1 LDKEGARRNAR
12 QVSIDPCTSPA
23 ADSLVSAPFVRAM
36 GQIRPRTT
44 QMESSPNLRLVPGPG
59 SAGSRQAFRVLVGIL
74 LLVLIVFPAMMRLA
88 ADLFWFREIGFQRV
102 LTTELITKAVLFV
115 IVAVVSYVVLIAN
128 VRVARRG
135 ITGANVFSGQVPE
148 AVMDLIERLPRLTTP
163 AAAIFAFLAGVSASA
178 AWMTALQFFNG
189 EPFGATDPVF
199 GRDIGFYTF
208 VVPALA
214 MVLGLLSTLTVL
226 AILLAGFVYL
236 VRGDIRPP
244 NPRLYLSPRAAAHL
258 GVLVAVFLVLAAARI
273 WIVQIPELVYSS
285 TGPFTGAS
293 YADMH
298 ARRPG
303 LHAAAVTALLGAAL
317 IGLGIARRRVMPAV
331 PIALVAYFVVGFIGR
346 NAYPAA
352 IQRLVVAP
360 TELGRERP
368 FIENH
373 IKATRVAWGIDSVVT
388 RDLPGD
394 VQLSLADIRANGP
407 TIENVRLWDREPL
420 LQTFGQLQEI
430 RTYYDFVSVDDD
442 RYVIDGRYRQV
453 LLSARELNTGALP
466 TRSFINDHL
475 TFTHGMGLTLAPVNQ
490 VTVEGLPV
498 LFVKDLPPATTGS
511 LKVSRPQIYYGE
523 LTNEYAIVG
532 TRLPEFDHPSGEQNI
547 TAAYEGNG
555 GVPLTFWRRAT
566 LAWHFSSLKMLL
578 SADISSSSRILY
590 RRNIAERARRALP
603 FARLDGD
610 PYLVL
615 TDAGELV
622 WIIDAYTSTTR
633 YPYAARLSDGTT
645 YMRNSIKVTVDA
657 YHGTVR
663 AYIADP
669 NDPLLRTQARIF
681 PGIMQPLSEMPEDL
695 RRHLRYP
702 EDLYRA
708 QASLYTTYH
717 MTEPELFYHR
727 EDQWQIPAVD
737 QARDRNPFMRHI
749 VMRLPDEPNAEY
761 IFMTPFTPRQKD
773 NLAAW
778 MVARNDGEHYGKL
791 LVYRFPKQS
800 LVFGPRQIM
809 NRINQ
814 DTEIARQIT
823 LWDQRGSEVIRGDLL
838 VIPIEKSL
846 LYVQPIYLR
855 AEGGQIPELKR
866 VVVAHQNQVVMAET
880 LDAGLNLLFGGD
892 TGRPSVVVDDSTAAP
907 ATGANAA
914 MQTLLRQ
921 LQESYDK
928 AIAAQRAGN
937 WAQYGEEMNRLGEL
951 VRRLVQLR

>member
-1 LDKEGARRNAR
+1 
-12 QVSIDPCTSPA
+12 
-23 ADSLVSAPFVRAM
+23 
-36 GQIRPRTT
+36 
-44 QMESSPNLRLVPGPG
+44 MESSPQLRLVPG
-59 SAGSRQAFRVLVGIL
+59 AGGPISRTAIRVLLAIV
-74 LLVLIVFPAMMRLA
+74 LLVLIVFPLAMRLA

-102 LTTELITKAVLFV
+102 FATELLTKSLLFV
-115 IVAVVSYVVLIAN
+115 IVAVVSYALLAVNI
-128 VRVARRG
+128 RFARRG
-135 ITGANVFSGQVPE
+135 GTPTNVFSGQIPE
-148 AVMDLIERLPRLTTP
+148 SLVELIERLPRLTTP
-163 AAAIFAFLAGVSASA
+163 AALVFAGLAGISASA
-178 AWMTALQFFNG
+178 AWMTVLQYLHG
-189 EPFGATDPVF
+189 APFGAVDPVF
-199 GRDIGFYTF
+199 NRDIGYYTF
-208 VVPALA
+208 FMPAWS

-226 AILLAGFVYL
+226 AALLSGFVYL
-236 VRGDIRPP
+236 VRGEIRPP
-244 NPRLYLSPRAAAHL
+244 NPRLSLSPRASRHL
-258 GVLVAVFLVLAAARI
+258 GVLVIVFLVLAAARI
-273 WIVQIPELVYSS
+273 WVVQIPELLYSS
-285 TGPFTGAS
+285 TGPHTGAS
-293 YADMH
+293 YADLH

-303 LHAAAVTALLGAAL
+303 LHITAITALLGAAF
-317 IGLGIARRRVMPAV
+317 IGWGIVRHRILPAV
-331 PIALVAYFVVGFIGR
+331 PIALVAYFAVGFLGR
-346 NAYPAA
+346 SAYPAV

-368 FIENH
+368 YIANH
-373 IKATRVAWGIDSVVT
+373 IAATRLAWGIDSVVT

-394 VQLSLADIRANGP
+394 VGLTLENIRANGP
-407 TIENVRLWDREPL
+407 TIENVRLWEREPL

-453 LLSARELNTGALP
+453 LLSPRELNTNALP

-490 VTVEGLPV
+490 VTTEGLPV
-498 LFVKDLPPATTGS
+498 LFVKDLPPSTTGS
-511 LKVSRPQIYYGE
+511 LKVSRPQIYFGE
-523 LTNEYAIVG
+523 LTNQYVIVG
-532 TRLPEFDHPSGEQNI
+532 TNQPEFDYPSGEQNI
-547 TAAYEGNG
+547 TAAYAGSG

-566 LAWHFSSLKMLL
+566 LAWHFASLKMLL
-578 SADISSSSRILY
+578 SGDITSSSKILY
-590 RRNIAERARRALP
+590 RRNIEERARRALP
-603 FARLDGD
+603 FLRIDGD

-615 TDAGELV
+615 NDAGELM

-645 YMRNSIKVTVDA
+645 YMRNSVKITIDA
-657 YHGTVR
+657 YHGTVK
-663 AYIADP
+663 AYVADP
-669 NDPLLRTQARIF
+669 NDPLIRTQQRIF
-681 PGIMQPLSEMPEDL
+681 PGIMEPLSAMPADL

-708 QASLYTTYH
+708 QAGLYTTYH
-717 MTEPELFYHR
+717 MAEPDQFYNR

-737 QARDRNPFMRHI
+737 QGRDRNPFMRHI
-749 VMRLPDEPNAEY
+749 VMRLPDEQNAEY

-778 MVARNDGEHYGKL
+778 MVARSDGEHYGKL

-823 LWDQRGSEVIRGDLL
+823 LWDQRGSEVIRGELL
-838 VIPIEKSL
+838 VIPIEQSL

-880 LDAGLNLLFGGD
+880 LDQGLTLLFGG
-892 TGRPSVVVDDSTAAP
+892 GGSRPVVAETPTTAEPAPSTA
-907 ATGANAA
+907 TGVSA
-914 MQTLLRQ
+914 TLLRQ
-921 LQESYDK
+921 VQDAYDR

-951 VRRLVQLR
+951 LRRLTRPP

>member
-1 LDKEGARRNAR
+1 
-12 QVSIDPCTSPA
+12 
-23 ADSLVSAPFVRAM
+23 
-36 GQIRPRTT
+36 
-44 QMESSPNLRLVPGPG
+44 MESSPNLRLVPGPG
-59 SAGSRQAFRVLVGIL
+59 GPGTRTAFRVLFGLVF
-74 LLVLIVFPAMMRLA
+74 LVLIVFPAMMRLA
-88 ADLFWFREIGFQRV
+88 ADLFWFQEIGFQRV
-102 LTTELITKAVLFV
+102 FATELLTKFVLFV
-115 IVAVVSYVVLIAN
+115 VVTLATYSLLTVNLRI
-128 VRVARRG
+128 ARRG
-135 ITGANVFSGQVPE
+135 EALDSILPGQVPE
-148 AVMDLIERLPRLTTP
+148 NLMELLQKLPRLTTP
-163 AAAIFAFLAGVSASA
+163 VAIVVSLLAGISATA
-178 AWMTALQFFNG
+178 AWMTALQFLNG
-189 EPFGATDPVF
+189 APFGATDPVF
-199 GRDIGFYTF
+199 NRDIGFYTF
-208 VVPALA
+208 IMPAWS

-226 AILLAGFVYL
+226 SALLAGFVYL
-236 VRGDIRPP
+236 VRGEIRPP
-244 NPRLYLSPRAAAHL
+244 NPKLWLSPRAGAHL
-258 GVLVAVFLVLAAARI
+258 GILLAVFLVLAAARI
-273 WIVQIPELVYSS
+273 WVVQLPELLYST

-293 YADMH
+293 YADLH

-303 LHAAAVTALLGAAL
+303 LHAAAFTALLGAAF
-317 IGLGIARRRVMPAV
+317 IVLGIVRRRVLPAA
-331 PIALVAYFVVGFIGR
+331 PIALVAYFAVAFLGR
-346 NAYPAA
+346 TVYPSI

-368 FIENH
+368 YIANH
-373 IKATRVAWGIDSVVT
+373 IRATRLAWGIDSVAT

-407 TIENVRLWDREPL
+407 TIENVRLWEREPL

-453 LLSARELNTGALP
+453 LLSPRELNTNALP

-490 VTVEGLPV
+490 VTIEGLPV
-498 LFVKDLPPATTGS
+498 LFVKDLPPSTTGS
-511 LKVSRPQIYYGE
+511 LRVTRPQIYYGE
-523 LTNEYAIVG
+523 LTNTYAVVG

-547 TAAYEGNG
+547 TAAYEGSG
-555 GVPLTFWRRAT
+555 GVPLTFFRRAT
-566 LAWHFSSLKMLL
+566 LAWHFASMNLLL
-578 SADISSSSRILY
+578 SRDITSSSRILY
-590 RRNIAERARRALP
+590 RRNVVDRATRALP
-603 FARLDGD
+603 FVRVDGD

-615 TDAGELV
+615 TDAGDLT
-622 WIIDAYTSTTR
+622 WIIDGYTSTSR
-633 YPYAARLSDGTT
+633 YPYAARLPDGTT
-645 YMRNSIKVTVDA
+645 YMRNSVKITVDA

-663 AYIADP
+663 AYIADAG
-669 NDPLLRTQARIF
+669 DPLIRTQERIF
-681 PGIMQPLSEMPEDL
+681 PGILQPLDSMPADL

-727 EDQWQIPAVD
+727 EDQWQIPSVD
-737 QARDRNPFMRHI
+737 QGQNRSTFMRHI

-823 LWDQRGSEVIRGDLL
+823 LWDQRGSEVIRGELL

-880 LDAGLNLLFGGD
+880 LDAGLSLLFGGSA
-892 TGRPSVVVDDSTAAP
+892 GRPSVVVDSAEATAPAA
-907 ATGANAA
+907 ATGASA
-914 MQTLLRQ
+914 TLLRQ
-921 LQESYDK
+921 VQDAYDR

-937 WAQYGEEMNRLGEL
+937 WAQYGEEMNRLGDL
-951 VRRLVQLR
+951 LRRLTRQP

>member
-1 LDKEGARRNAR
+1 
-12 QVSIDPCTSPA
+12 
-23 ADSLVSAPFVRAM
+23 
-36 GQIRPRTT
+36 
-44 QMESSPNLRLVPGPG
+44 MESSPQLRLVPGAEGPF
-59 SAGSRQAFRVLVGIL
+59 SRQGVRVLLAVVV
-74 LLVLIVFPAMMRLA
+74 LVLIVFPAMMRLA

-102 LTTELITKAVLFV
+102 FATELLTKALLFV
-115 IVAVVSYVVLIAN
+115 IVAIVAYALLWVNLRY
-128 VRVARRG
+128 ARRG
-135 ITGANVFSGQVPE
+135 APPVNVLSGQVPE
-148 AVMDLIERLPRLTTP
+148 SLIELIERLPRLTTP
-163 AAAIFAFLAGVSASA
+163 AAAVFAILAGISASA
-178 AWMTALQFFNG
+178 AWMTVLQFLNG
-189 EPFGATDPVF
+189 APFGVTDPVF
-199 GRDIGFYTF
+199 NRDIGFYTF
-208 VVPALA
+208 VLPAWG
-214 MVLGLLSTLTVL
+214 MVLGLLSTLVVL
-226 AILLAGFVYL
+226 AALLSGFVYL

-244 NPRLYLSPRAAAHL
+244 NPRISLSPRASAHL
-258 GVLVAVFLVLAAARI
+258 GALVIAFLVLAAARI
-273 WIVQIPELVYSS
+273 WVVQIPELLYST
-285 TGPFTGAS
+285 TGPFIGAS
-293 YADMH
+293 YADLN
-298 ARRPG
+298 AQRPG
-303 LHAAAVTALLGAAL
+303 LHATAVVALLGAVFV
-317 IGLGIARRRVMPAV
+317 GLGIARRRVLPAV
-331 PIALVAYFVVGFIGR
+331 PIALVAYFVVGFLGR
-346 NAYPAA
+346 SAYPSI

-368 FIENH
+368 YILNH
-373 IKATRVAWGIDSVVT
+373 ITATRVAWGIDSVVT

-394 VQLSLADIRANGP
+394 VALSLADIRANGP

-430 RTYYDFVSVDDD
+430 RTYYDFISVDDD

-490 VTVEGLPV
+490 VTTEGLPV

-511 LKVSRPQIYYGE
+511 LRVQRPQIYYGE

-532 TRLPEFDHPSGEQNI
+532 TRLPEFDHPSGEENV
-547 TAAYEGNG
+547 TAAYEGRG
-555 GVPLTFWRRAT
+555 GVPLTFWRRT
-566 LAWHFSSLKMLL
+566 VLAWHFASLKMLL
-578 SADISSSSRILY
+578 SADITSSSRILY
-590 RRNIAERARRALP
+590 RRNIEERARRALP
-603 FARLDGD
+603 FLRLDND

-633 YPYAARLSDGTT
+633 YPYAARLADGTS
-645 YMRNSIKVTVDA
+645 YMRNSVKITVDA
-657 YHGTVR
+657 YHGTVK

-669 NDPLLRTQARIF
+669 ADPLIRTQDRIF
-681 PGIMQPLSEMPEDL
+681 PGIMEPLANMPADL

-727 EDQWQIPAVD
+727 EDQWQIPSVD
-737 QARDRNPFMRHI
+737 SGRERNPFMRHI
-749 VMRLPDEPNAEY
+749 VMRLPDEQNAEY

-800 LVFGPRQIM
+800 LVFGPRQIV

-823 LWDQRGSEVIRGDLL
+823 LWDQRGSEVIRGELL
-838 VIPIEKSL
+838 VIPIERSL
-846 LYVQPIYLR
+846 IYVQPIYLR

-866 VVVAHQNQVVMAET
+866 VVVAHQNQVVMSET
-880 LDAGLNLLFGGD
+880 LDQGLALLFGGGAGGRSAVVTD
-892 TGRPSVVVDDSTAAP
+892 TAGPSTATSADP
-907 ATGANAA
+907 TGVSA
-914 MQTLLRQ
+914 TLLRQ
-921 LQESYDK
+921 VQEAYDR

-937 WAQYGEEMNRLGEL
+937 WAQYGEEMNRLGDL
-951 VRRLVQLR
+951 LRRLTRVP

>member
-1 LDKEGARRNAR
+1 
-12 QVSIDPCTSPA
+12 
-23 ADSLVSAPFVRAM
+23 
-36 GQIRPRTT
+36 
-44 QMESSPNLRLVPGPG
+44 MESSPQLRLVPGAEGPF
-59 SAGSRQAFRVLVGIL
+59 SRQGVRVLLAVVV
-74 LLVLIVFPAMMRLA
+74 LVLIVFPAMMRLA

-102 LTTELITKAVLFV
+102 FATELLTKALLFV
-115 IVAVVSYVVLIAN
+115 IVAIVAYALLWVNLRY
-128 VRVARRG
+128 ARRG
-135 ITGANVFSGQVPE
+135 APPVNVLSGQVPE
-148 AVMDLIERLPRLTTP
+148 SLIELIERLPRLTTP
-163 AAAIFAFLAGVSASA
+163 AAAVFAILAGISASA
-178 AWMTALQFFNG
+178 AWMTVLQFLNG
-189 EPFGATDPVF
+189 APFGVTDPVF
-199 GRDIGFYTF
+199 NRDIGFYTF
-208 VVPALA
+208 VLPAWG
-214 MVLGLLSTLTVL
+214 MVLGLLSTLVVL
-226 AILLAGFVYL
+226 AALLSGFVYL

-244 NPRLYLSPRAAAHL
+244 NPRISLSPRASAHL
-258 GVLVAVFLVLAAARI
+258 GALVIAFLVLAAARI
-273 WIVQIPELVYSS
+273 WAVQIPELLYST
-285 TGPFTGAS
+285 TGPFIGAS
-293 YADMH
+293 YADLN
-298 ARRPG
+298 AQRPG
-303 LHAAAVTALLGAAL
+303 LHATAVVALLGAVFV
-317 IGLGIARRRVMPAV
+317 GLGIARRRVLPAV
-331 PIALVAYFVVGFIGR
+331 PIALVAYFVVGFLGR
-346 NAYPAA
+346 SAYPSI

-368 FIENH
+368 YILNH
-373 IKATRVAWGIDSVVT
+373 ITATRVAWGIDSVVT

-394 VQLSLADIRANGP
+394 VALSLADIRANGP

-430 RTYYDFVSVDDD
+430 RTYYDFISVDDD

-490 VTVEGLPV
+490 VTTEGLPV

-511 LKVSRPQIYYGE
+511 LRVQRPQIYYGE

-532 TRLPEFDHPSGEQNI
+532 TRLPEFDHPSGEENV
-547 TAAYEGNG
+547 TAAYEGRG
-555 GVPLTFWRRAT
+555 GVPLTFWRRT
-566 LAWHFSSLKMLL
+566 VLAWHFASLKMLL
-578 SADISSSSRILY
+578 SADITSSSRILY
-590 RRNIAERARRALP
+590 RRNIEERARRALP
-603 FARLDGD
+603 FLRLDND

-633 YPYAARLSDGTT
+633 YPYAARLADGTS
-645 YMRNSIKVTVDA
+645 YMRNSVKITVDA
-657 YHGTVR
+657 YHGTVK

-669 NDPLLRTQARIF
+669 NDPLIRTQERIF
-681 PGIMQPLSEMPEDL
+681 PGIMEPLANMPADL

-727 EDQWQIPAVD
+727 EDQWQIPSVD
-737 QARDRNPFMRHI
+737 SGRERNPFMRHI
-749 VMRLPDEPNAEY
+749 VMRLPDEQNAEY

-800 LVFGPRQIM
+800 LVFGPRQIV

-823 LWDQRGSEVIRGDLL
+823 LWDQRGSEVIRGELL
-838 VIPIEKSL
+838 VIPIERSL
-846 LYVQPIYLR
+846 IYVQPIYLR

-866 VVVAHQNQVVMAET
+866 VVVAHQNQVVMSET
-880 LDAGLNLLFGGD
+880 LDQGLALLFGGGAGGRSAVVTD
-892 TGRPSVVVDDSTAAP
+892 TAGPSTATSADP
-907 ATGANAA
+907 TGVSA
-914 MQTLLRQ
+914 TLLRQ
-921 LQESYDK
+921 VQEAYDR

-937 WAQYGEEMNRLGEL
+937 WAQYGEEMNRLGDL
-951 VRRLVQLR
+951 LRRLTRVP

>member
-1 LDKEGARRNAR
+1 MD
-12 QVSIDPCTSPA
+12 DSP
-23 ADSLVSAPFVRAM
+23 
-36 GQIRPRTT
+36 Q
-44 QMESSPNLRLVPGPG
+44 LRLVPGGPG
-59 SAGSRQAFRVLVGIL
+59 SRGAMRVLLAVV
-74 LLVLIVFPAMMRLA
+74 LLVLFVFPAAVRLA
-88 ADLFWFREIGFQRV
+88 ADLFWYREIGFERV
-102 LTTELITKAVLFV
+102 FTTELVTKGLLFV
-115 IVAVVSYVVLIAN
+115 IVSVVAYGVLALNLRI
-128 VRVARRG
+128 ARRG
-135 ITGANVFSGQVPE
+135 GPPNTVFSGQLPPNLVE
-148 AVMDLIERLPRLTTP
+148 LIERLPRLTTP
-163 AAAIFAFLAGVSASA
+163 AAAVFAVLTGISGAA
-178 AWMTALQFFNG
+178 AWMTALQFLNG
-189 EPFGATDPVF
+189 TPFGATDPVF

-208 VVPALA
+208 AMPAYSML
-214 MVLGLLSTLTVL
+214 LGLLSALTVL
-226 AILLAGFVYL
+226 SALLTGFVYL

-244 NPRLYLSPRAAAHL
+244 SPRLYLSPKAATHL
-258 GVLVAVFLVLAAARI
+258 GVLVALFLVLAAVRI
-273 WIVQIPELVYSS
+273 WVVQIPELVYST

-303 LHAAAVTALLGAAL
+303 LHIAAVTALLGAAF
-317 IGLGIARRRVMPAV
+317 IGLGISRRRVLPAV
-331 PIALVAYFVVGFIGR
+331 PIALVAYVAVGFLGR
-346 NAYPAA
+346 SLYPTI

-373 IKATRVAWGIDSVVT
+373 IKATRVAWGIDSVAT

-394 VQLSLADIRANGP
+394 VALTLDDIRANGP

-430 RTYYDFVSVDDD
+430 RTYYDFISVDDD

-453 LLSARELNTGALP
+453 LLSARELNTGSLP

-475 TFTHGMGLTLAPVNQ
+475 TFTHGMGITLAPVNQ
-490 VTVEGLPV
+490 VTTEGLPV
-498 LFVKDLPPATTGS
+498 LFIKDLPP
-511 LKVSRPQIYYGE
+511 VSTVTLGVKRPQVYYGE

-532 TRLPEFDHPSGEQNI
+532 TRLPEFDHPSGDENI
-547 TAAYEGNG
+547 TATYEGRG
-555 GVPLTFWRRAT
+555 GVPLTFWRRT
-566 LAWHFSSLKMLL
+566 VLAWHFSSLKMLL
-578 SADISSSSRILY
+578 SGDITSSSRILY
-590 RRNIAERARRALP
+590 HRNIVARARRALP
-603 FARLDGD
+603 FVRLDGD

-615 TDAGELV
+615 TDAGELT
-622 WIIDAYTSTTR
+622 WIIDAYTSSTR
-633 YPYAARLSDGTT
+633 YPYAARLPDGTT
-645 YMRNSIKVTVDA
+645 YMRNSVKVTIDA

-663 AYIADP
+663 AYIADAT
-669 NDPLLRTQARIF
+669 DPLIRTQARIF
-681 PGIMQPLSEMPEDL
+681 PGILQPLDSMPADL

-727 EDQWQIPAVD
+727 EDQWQIPVVD
-737 QARDRNPFMRHI
+737 QGRERNPFMRHI
-749 VMRLPDEPNAEY
+749 VMRLPDEDSAEF

-778 MVARNDGEHYGKL
+778 MVARSDGEHYGKL

-800 LVFGPRQIM
+800 LVFGPRQIV

-814 DTEIARQIT
+814 DTEIARQVT
-823 LWDQRGSEVIRGDLL
+823 LWDQRGSEVIRGELL
-838 VIPIEKSL
+838 VIPIEQSL
-846 LYVQPIYLR
+846 IYVQPLYLR

-880 LDAGLNLLFGGD
+880 LDAGLALLFGGGAG
-892 TGRPSVVVDDSTAAP
+892 GRTAVADAAP
-907 ATGANAA
+907 RDSASRAQAPGFDA
-914 MQTLLRQ
+914 TLLRQ
-921 LQESYDK
+921 VQDAYDR

-951 VRRLVQLR
+951 VRRLSQGRP